1 LKANKKKAKD
11 SRSNDF
17 IAPFD
22 LFGVSAR
29 FFVDGRTRTLTWI
42 GCLCSSILVGTILT
56 LFVFQV
62 RSHSLKS
69 ESLITTFETDT
80 DSGRLFDLHASKQVF
95 AVKFFDLLYRTV
107 DWRAHI
113 NFKFYHVS

>member
-1 LKANKKKAKD
+1 MMALDPKQKLNKKSDILTEQDLFTLKANRKKARD
-11 SRSNDF
+11 PRSNEF

-42 GCLCSSILVGTILT
+42 GCICSSILVGTILT

-62 RSHSLKS
+62 RSHALKS
-69 ESLITTFETDT
+69 ESIITTFDT
-80 DSGRLFDLHASKQVF
+80 DIGSSSYFDLNA
-95 AVKFFDLLYRTV
+95 
-107 DWRAHI
+107 
-113 NFKFYHVS
+113 